1 MERQIH
7 KKIKAFVLKHH
18 LVYRGDELIL
28 GVSGGADSMMLLHYF
43 FTYQEEYGVSL
54 KVAHIHHGL
63 RESAHLDAQLVEEVC
78 KAYGVPFFR
87 HNCDVK
93 QIAKTRKL
101 SEEEAGREE
110 RYNFFISLL
119 NENGKIVTAHNMNDQ
134 AETMLMRFVRG
145 TDVKGL
151 SGILPQR
158 ERIIRPLLCLTR
170 EEIEAYCKVQE
181 VKYRDD
187 ETNFQPIYT
196 RNKMRLECIPYM
208 KDHFNPA
215 LIKVLGR
222 HSELYQE
229 EEDFL
234 SEHTKELFES
244 CTINHKD
251 YLVLSEEKMQ
261 KMHRYMQKRVILM
274 GIENLVHIKNI
285 TSKHIESV
293 LELLLMQVGK
303 EVHLPYHLI
312 VRKDYEGLV
321 FIKATKKVEYCIS
334 LHEGVQFIREPR
346 LEVEI
351 RRVSRERINQ
361 NNENIYTKYIDYGKI
376 KNGLQI
382 RTRQSSDFIKLTGGS
397 KKLKRLFTDDKISRT
412 IRDTLPLIVDGNEVV
427 WIIGNRLSTNYYITD
442 DTKEVLEIQIRTR
455 YE

>member
-1 MERQIH
+1 
-7 KKIKAFVLKHH
+7 
-18 LVYRGDELIL
+18 
-28 GVSGGADSMMLLHYF
+28 
-43 FTYQEEYGVSL
+43 
-54 KVAHIHHGL
+54 
-63 RESAHLDAQLVEEVC
+63 
-78 KAYGVPFFR
+78 
-87 HNCDVK
+87 
-93 QIAKTRKL
+93 
-101 SEEEAGREE
+101 
-110 RYNFFISLL
+110 
-119 NENGKIVTAHNMNDQ
+119 MNDQ

-234 SEHTKELFES
+234 SEYTKELFES

-251 YLVLSEEKMQ
+251 YFVLSEEKMQ